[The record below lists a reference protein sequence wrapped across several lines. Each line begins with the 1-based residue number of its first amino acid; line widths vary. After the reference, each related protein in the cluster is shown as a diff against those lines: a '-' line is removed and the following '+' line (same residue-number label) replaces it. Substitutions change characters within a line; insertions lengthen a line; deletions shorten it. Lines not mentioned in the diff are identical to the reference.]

1 MASST
6 VPPPD
11 QAGTGALRAE
21 LLPRLHRRAER
32 PGLARPWQGHAIL
45 ERHRRMVSRLPLA
58 ELLQRRAEMLADAS
72 PAWAPIVYARPAVPL
87 PARAA
92 PGSGPARTAAGPTPA
107 SREGAPPRP
116 VALAMAT
123 RTAPGPATAT
133 AGPAANR
140 DGMAT
145 PPQRAPARPAPPHAP
160 ARAGPPAAW
169 FVKERLA
176 GVTAASSAA
185 REARPPAARPAAP
198 EQPLAAT
205 RIAPAGLAS
214 PGELTAPP
222 GPRQPAAESALAARP
237 RVRPAP
243 APGPMLVAAAP
254 HSRPSSAQLSPQ
266 PPPQPWVTA
275 GGMTS
280 YLPVRTAAD
289 RPVPGAARPV
299 PQAADPRAGRAGASA
314 LPVVHERVAP
324 VPGPAGTAR
333 PVPAG
338 GRASLPLARATS
350 GREPAGVPAWPV
362 TPGGGRSPRRP
373 PLGRDTRAAAA
384 VPAAR
389 GPGADRDRPRPG
401 RSRAVLAPAEIDRI
415 ADKVQRKLTRRLAIE
430 DERRGLAR

>member
-11 QAGTGALRAE
+11 QAATGALRAE
-21 LLPRLHRRAER
+21 LLPRLHRRTER

-45 ERHRRMVSRLPLA
+45 ERHRRMVSRQPLA
-58 ELLQRRAEMLADAS
+58 ELLQRRTELLADAS
-72 PAWAPIVYARPAVPL
+72 PAWVPIVYARPAVPL

-92 PGSGPARTAAGPTPA
+92 PGSGPARTAAGPTAA
-107 SREGAPPRP
+107 SREGAPSRP
-116 VALAMAT
+116 VALATAT
-123 RTAPGPATAT
+123 RTGPGAATAT
-133 AGPAANR
+133 AGPAPNP
-140 DGMAT
+140 DGTAT
-145 PPQRAPARPAPPHAP
+145 SPQRPPALPAPPHAP
-160 ARAGPPAAW
+160 VRAGPHAAW

-176 GVTAASSAA
+176 GVTVASSAA

-205 RIAPAGLAS
+205 RIAPAGTAS
-214 PGELTAPP
+214 PGELTAPMP
-222 GPRQPAAESALAARP
+222 GPRGPAAESAWAALP

-243 APGPMLVAAAP
+243 APGPMLAAAAP
-254 HSRPSSAQLSPQ
+254 HPRPSSAQL
-266 PPPQPWVTA
+266 PQPWVTA

-280 YLPVRTAAD
+280 YLPVLTTAD

-350 GREPAGVPAWPV
+350 GREPAGVPAGPV

-373 PLGRDTRAAAA
+373 PLGRDTRAAPA

-401 RSRAVLAPAEIDRI
+401 RSRVVLAPAEIDRI